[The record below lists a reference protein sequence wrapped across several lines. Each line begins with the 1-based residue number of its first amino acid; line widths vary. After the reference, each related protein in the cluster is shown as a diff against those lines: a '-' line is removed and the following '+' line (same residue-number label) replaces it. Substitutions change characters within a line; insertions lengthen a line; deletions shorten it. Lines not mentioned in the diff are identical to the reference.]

1 MADPSCVGR
10 GAGAECSEAA
20 GLGRERA
27 AAEREPHMQSAL
39 RCARLEPL
47 THVALRIETSVY
59 PFCCAVFAVFAAFTV
74 PLSCRCRRRF
84 RCRPPPRR
92 RREPRRREPLALP

>member
-1 MADPSCVGR
+1 MAEPSCVGR

-59 PFCCAVFAVFAAFTV
+59 PSAAPSSPPSQCRYLAVAAAASAAAAT
-74 PLSCRCRRRF
+74 S
-84 RCRPPPRR
+84 
-92 RREPRRREPLALP
+92 PRRREPLALPSR

>member
-1 MADPSCVGR
+1 MAEPSCVGR

-59 PFCCAVFAVFAAFTV
+59 PSAAPSSPSSPPSQCRYLAVAAAASAAAAT
-74 PLSCRCRRRF
+74 S
-84 RCRPPPRR
+84 
-92 RREPRRREPLALP
+92 PRRREPLALPSR